1 MNRRNYCRISLC
13 RSIIYENIFV
23 NLL

>member
-23 NLL
+23 NQL

>member
-13 RSIIYENIFV
+13 RSIICENVLV

>member
-13 RSIIYENIFV
+13 RSSTCENISV